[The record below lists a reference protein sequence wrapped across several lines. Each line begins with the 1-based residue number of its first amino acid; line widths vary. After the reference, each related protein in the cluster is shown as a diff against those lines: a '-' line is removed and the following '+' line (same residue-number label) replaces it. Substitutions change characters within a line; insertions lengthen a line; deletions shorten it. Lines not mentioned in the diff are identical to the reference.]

1 MEGVPISPQEL
12 RRVPKQLHG
21 ATTVAARKLCTF
33 GSLLVEEPVARR
45 SGCIQH
51 IVWLALN
58 IADWSISIKRPSAYG
73 RNSER
78 R

>member
-1 MEGVPISPQEL
+1 M
-12 RRVPKQLHG
+12 
-21 ATTVAARKLCTF
+21 AARKFCTF

>member
-1 MEGVPISPQEL
+1 VLNRG
-12 RRVPKQLHG
+12 
-21 ATTVAARKLCTF
+21 TF
-33 GSLLVEEPVARR
+33 VITLWLAPTMHFPSVARR

-58 IADWSISIKRPSAYG
+58 IAGWSNSIKRPSACG

>member
-1 MEGVPISPQEL
+1 M
-12 RRVPKQLHG
+12 
-21 ATTVAARKLCTF
+21 AARKFCTF
-33 GSLLVEEPVARR
+33 GSQLVEEPVARR

-58 IADWSISIKRPSAYG
+58 IADWSINIKWPSAYG

>member
-1 MEGVPISPQEL
+1 M
-12 RRVPKQLHG
+12 
-21 ATTVAARKLCTF
+21 AAHKFCTF
-33 GSLLVEEPVARR
+33 GLQRLEEPVARR

-51 IVWLALN
+51 MVWLALN
-58 IADWSISIKRPSAYG
+58 IADWSISIKRPSAHG